1 MSGVP
6 AAVTRLGRRELAWA
20 DRLSGR
26 RARRLMVQAIIFA
39 ILCLVSFTMLLPFAW
54 MLSTSFKHPG
64 EIFLQPA
71 RWIPREPRW
80 ENYVEA
86 MSALPFGRMYV
97 NTTIIT
103 VTATI
108 GQLLSASMV
117 GFGFARLRAP
127 GRDWLFLLLISTMLL
142 PEQVTMIPQ
151 FIIFQS
157 LGMVDTWAP
166 LILPSWLGVYA
177 FYIFLCRQF
186 FLTLPLELDDAAK
199 IDGAGYFTIYWRI
212 ILPLS
217 KPVLASVGVFSF
229 LYRWNDF
236 LHPVIYLTDQQKYT
250 LSLGLA
256 LFRDYSG
263 IQWHWLMAASIM
275 TMLPCLVVFF
285 VAQRLFVSG
294 IATTGLKG

>member
-1 MSGVP
+1 MSDARVSTVGAKAPAVSVRHVSRRRVARILVQ
-6 AAVTRLGRRELAWA
+6 AAV
-20 DRLSGR
+20 
-26 RARRLMVQAIIFA
+26 FA
-39 ILCLVSFTMLLPFAW
+39 GLCAVSVTMLLPFLW
-54 MLSTSFKHPG
+54 MLSTSLKDPG
-64 EIFLQPA
+64 EIFLQPP
-71 RWIPREPRW
+71 RWIPREIRW
-80 ENYVEA
+80 DNYVDA
-86 MSALPFGRMYV
+86 MSVLPFGRMYW
-97 NTTIIT
+97 NTTVIT
-103 VTATI
+103 ITATI
-108 GQLLSASMV
+108 GQLFSASLV

-127 GRDWLFLLLISTMLL
+127 GRDFLFLLLIATMLL

-151 FIIFQS
+151 FIIFQTFG
-157 LGMVDTWAP
+157 LVDTWVP

-186 FLTLPLELDDAAK
+186 FMTLPLDLDDAAK
-199 IDGAGYFTIYWRI
+199 IDGASYFTIYWRI

-217 KPVLASVGVFSF
+217 APVLASVGVFSF

-236 LHPVIYLTDQQKYT
+236 LHPVIYLTDQSKYP

>member
-6 AAVTRLGRRELAWA
+6 AAVTRLDRRDLPWTE
-20 DRLSGR
+20 RLSGR

-127 GRDWLFLLLISTMLL
+127 GRDFLFLLLISTMLL

-177 FYIFLCRQF
+177 FYVFLCRQF

-199 IDGAGYFTIYWRI
+199 IDGAGYFTIYWKI

>member
-1 MSGVP
+1 MP
-6 AAVTRLGRRELAWA
+6 AAVTRLGPRELSWA

-26 RARRLMVQAIIFA
+26 RARRLSAQGAIFA

-127 GRDWLFLLLISTMLL
+127 GRDVLFLLLISTMLL

-151 FIIFQS
+151 FIIFQT

-275 TMLPCLVVFF
+275 TMLPCLFVFF
-285 VAQRLFVSG
+285 IAQRLFVSG
-294 IATTGLKG
+294 IATTGIKG

>member
-127 GRDWLFLLLISTMLL
+127 GRDVLFLLLISTMLL

-151 FIIFQS
+151 FIIFQM

>member
-1 MSGVP
+1 MSGMP
-6 AAVTRLGRRELAWA
+6 AAVTRLGPRELSWA

-26 RARRLMVQAIIFA
+26 RARRLSAQGAIFA

-127 GRDWLFLLLISTMLL
+127 GRDVLFLLLISTMLL

-151 FIIFQS
+151 FIIFQT

-275 TMLPCLVVFF
+275 TMLPCLFVFF
-285 VAQRLFVSG
+285 IAQRLFVSG
-294 IATTGLKG
+294 IATTGIKG